1 VPYLPRWRLRLRLQT
16 LRRDLER
23 WPTTIEEY
31 RALALDDPTLPN
43 AQEILLT
50 YGSWRRATED
60 VLDPRIPEGW
70 DLDAIYADYL
80 AGRTQTEL
88 AKRLGVNA
96 ETVRVAFLRAGL
108 PKRTMREVN
117 AVNSER
123 AARKARGVADT
134 VRAEVVDAYRRTGVV
149 KETAEA
155 TGVGYDL
162 VQRVLRE
169 EGFIFARGCRP
180 AKMPQ
185 KVGGGRPGS
194 GPGGTVTPGP

>member
-1 VPYLPRWRLRLRLQT
+1 M
-16 LRRDLER
+16 
-23 WPTTIEEY
+23 
-31 RALALDDPTLPN
+31 ALDDPTLPN

-96 ETVRVAFLRAGL
+96 EMVRVAFLRAGL

-123 AARKARGVADT
+123 AARKARIVADS
-134 VRAEVVDAYRRTGVV
+134 VRADVVDAYRRIGILT
-149 KETAEA
+149 ETAEV
-155 TGVGYDL
+155 TGVGYGL
-162 VQRVLRE
+162 VRRVLRE
-169 EGFIFARGCRP
+169 EGFVIPRGRRKCAR
-180 AKMPQ
+180 
-185 KVGGGRPGS
+185 S
-194 GPGGTVTPGP
+194 